1 MIKSISH
8 SIVVLFF
15 HFCALQ
21 SFTQSITNVHSQQI
35 GNIIEVNY
43 TLSTTSPCEIALY
56 VSLDGGT
63 SWKGPLAK
71 VQGAVGKNIS
81 SGENAIIW
89 QVLEELEELSSDRVK
104 FKVTSVGKQPF
115 EPEMVFVEGGS
126 FIMGSEDFN
135 DDEKPVHEVILSPFS
150 IGRFEI
156 TQAQWKAVMGQNPSV
171 YKNCNDCP
179 IESVSWSDIQ
189 VYLSK
194 INKITGKKYRLPT
207 EAEWEYAA
215 GGGNNN
221 ITYHFSGSNDLK
233 EIAWYGEN
241 SENKPHVVG
250 SKNANN
256 LGIYDMSGNVW
267 EWCSDYYG
275 EYSSKSEY
283 DPMGS
288 DFGEFRVIRGGSW
301 AHLRSDCRITMRV
314 MFPENTKLKTL
325 GFRLALSNP

>member
-1 MIKSISH
+1 MPKSTLNSLI
-8 SIVVLFF
+8 ILFF
-15 HFCALQ
+15 QLLAFQ
-21 SFTQSITNVHSQQI
+21 SFGQAITNVFSKQT
-35 GNIIEVNY
+35 GNTIDVTY
-43 TLSTTSPCEIALY
+43 SLSTNSPCEIALY

-63 SWKGPLAK
+63 TWKGPLTK
-71 VQGAVGKNIS
+71 VQGDVGKNIV
-81 SGENAIIW
+81 SGEHLITW
-89 QVLEELEELSSDRVK
+89 QVLEELEELASDNIR
-104 FKVTSVGKQPF
+104 FKVTSEGKQPF
-115 EPEMVFVEGGS
+115 EPEMVFVDGGS

-135 DDEKPVHEVILSPFS
+135 DDEKPVHEVILSSFS
-150 IGRFEI
+150 IGRFEV
-156 TQAQWKAVMGQNPSV
+156 TQAQWQAVMGQNPSL

-179 IESVSWSDIQ
+179 VERVSWNDIQ

-233 EIAWYGEN
+233 GIAWYDEN

-283 DPMGS
+283 DPKGS
-288 DFGEFRVIRGGSW
+288 DFGEYRVIRGGSW
-301 AHLRSDCRITMRV
+301 AHLKSDCRITMRV

-325 GFRLALSNP
+325 GFRVALSNP

>member
-1 MIKSISH
+1 MLKARLHLIVILLFLSVAIQSNGQTIS
-8 SIVVLFF
+8 
-15 HFCALQ
+15 
-21 SFTQSITNVHSQQI
+21 NVHSEQEGSTIQ
-35 GNIIEVNY
+35 VY
-43 TLSTTSPCEIALY
+43 YSLSTSSPCEIALY

-63 SWKGPLAK
+63 TWKGPLTK

-81 SGENAIIW
+81 SGEHTIIW
-89 QVLEELEELSSDRVK
+89 EVLEELEELSSDKIK

-115 EPEMVFVEGGS
+115 EPEMVFVEGGP
-126 FIMGSEDFN
+126 FLMGSENFN

-150 IGRFEI
+150 IGKFEI
-156 TQAQWKAVMGQNPSV
+156 TQAQWQAVMEQNPSV

-179 IESVSWSDIQ
+179 IERVSWSDIQ

-194 INKITGKKYRLPT
+194 INKLTGKKYRLPT

-233 EIAWYGEN
+233 GIAWYDEN

-288 DFGEFRVIRGGSW
+288 DFGEYRVIRGGSW
-301 AHLRSDCRITMRV
+301 AHLKSDCRITMRV